1 MESPETKELQIFLD
15 VATEAAMTAGVIL
28 EDLVGKLEKIE

>member
-1 MESPETKELQIFLD
+1 MNLPDTKELQIFLD

-28 EDLVGKLEKIE
+28 EDLVDK